1 MKQFTG
7 KISKSGYIILLWMLC
22 HFQLHAQVFP
32 VQVNPQMIP
41 PYSLKL
47 SEYGTAQSERVIVN
61 MLLTDVADSNR
72 RVTLKI
78 YIENNAGLSI
88 QSTEVVIGAHPII
101 LDGGMPLRLTN
112 LDLQPYFSLQNL
124 SGIAPQQYNKTLPEG
139 LYRFCFEVFD
149 ERSGQP
155 LSRKSCATAYLVLN
169 APPFLNLPNRG
180 EQIPQRDP
188 QNIVFQWTPRH
199 LNATNVQYEFTLA
212 EIWDTGM
219 DPQAAFLAS
228 RPLYQTTTYAN
239 TLLYGPAETALLPDK
254 NYGWRVRAIVTDGIS
269 ETAVF
274 KNDGYSEIYY
284 FTYTGACDAPSFL
297 LAEAQNPTTQKI
309 LWQGA
314 EHQQYKVQ
322 YRKKNYTSPSGGGWE
337 GAVWFENNAYSEQTS
352 IYNLEPGTTYE
363 YRVGGMCKENT
374 GFTYS
379 QVNEFTTM
387 IAASDTPSYTC
398 GITPEI
404 VITNKKPLEALV
416 INDVFTAGDF
426 PVTVK
431 EVSFGNVESSPS
443 GGGAAGGGGFFSG
456 WGYITVPYLENTKI
470 KVNFNRIKINS
481 DYQLTEGVVF
491 TDYDKNWGGVN
502 DVGDE
507 VAVLGSLTDVVKQAL
522 TLDIDSDTMK
532 NINKLTDVI
541 INLVKEGN
549 LPKQLATKIEVAS
562 NQLEEM
568 KQSYDVAK
576 EEYDKAKT
584 YDEKEAA
591 EEKMENASA
600 SFKDAQRNLNI
611 ANEEVEKLKKEVRG
625 IIKKAIKELYR
636 EGKEKEVLLLSKY
649 TKNYNEVIGEYVN
662 EEDIIFIDFVD
673 IKNTQGATVS
683 NQIKEF
689 YQSEIDLL
697 STLFSQ
703 VLEESE
709 NEETIQ
715 ALIEKS
721 KEIGIDLIKEINEM
735 SAQSDEVIIAH
746 IKEKLI
752 ESYKSILINYKI

>member
-1 MKQFTG
+1 MKQLTG

-61 MLLTDVADSNR
+61 MLLTDMADSNR

-78 YIENNAGLSI
+78 YVENNAGLSI

-112 LDLQPYFSLQNL
+112 LDLQAYFSLQNL
-124 SGIAPQQYNKTLPEG
+124 RGIAPQQYNKTLPEG

-169 APPFLNLPNRG
+169 DPPFLNLPNRG

-322 YRKKNYTSPSGGGWE
+322 YRKKSNPE
-337 GAVWFENNAYSEQTS
+337 AREDFVWFENNAYSEQTS

-363 YRVGGMCKENT
+363 FRVGGMCKENT

-456 WGYITVPYLENTKI
+456 WGYISVPYLENTKL

-481 DYQLTEGVVF
+481 DYQITEGVVF
-491 TDYDKNWGGVN
+491 TDYDENWGGVN

-507 VAVLGSLTDVVKQAL
+507 VDVLLSLGDAL
-522 TLDIDSDTMK
+522 VEALNLDIDKDTKEKIKKIVSTITENINEEDLPDNLKNNIIAASKKMEAASVSYNEAKEVLADENATEAQKMAAKEQKQVSIKEFKEAQGSLQEANKEVEQYKNAVTDLIQKAIIHIYKQGQNTYAEQFNISKSALNEQDVYRSNSFFVIDSEFYEEK
-532 NINKLTDVI
+532 NISKSNTFKNQHILNEAELRVGI
-541 INLVKEGN
+541 YLF
-549 LPKQLATKIEVAS
+549 TKILSE
-562 NQLEEM
+562 
-568 KQSYDVAK
+568 DT
-576 EEYDKAKT
+576 D
-584 YDEKEAA
+584 DETF
-591 EEKMENASA
+591 NN
-600 SFKDAQRNLNI
+600 FL
-611 ANEEVEKLKKEVRG
+611 EKLKLESVH
-625 IIKKAIKELYR
+625 
-636 EGKEKEVLLLSKY
+636 
-649 TKNYNEVIGEYVN
+649 
-662 EEDIIFIDFVD
+662 
-673 IKNTQGATVS
+673 
-683 NQIKEF
+683 
-689 YQSEIDLL
+689 
-697 STLFSQ
+697 LFS
-703 VLEESE
+703 
-709 NEETIQ
+709 N
-715 ALIEKS
+715 
-721 KEIGIDLIKEINEM
+721 
-735 SAQSDEVIIAH
+735 
-746 IKEKLI
+746 IKEKQEANQSEDEII
-752 ESYKSILINYKI
+752 EYLVPTLKQIFTTILIKNI